1 MSHTVTIT
9 SLPDETTDDYG
20 YEFGGS
26 HGSDCQVFSRCK
38 RKACQ
43 AMDPYH
49 ESGDE
54 RNRHGRY
61 HFHRDGEW
69 LVESD
74 DCALRFVFESR
85 SDDETF
91 GGLALGTYPVI
102 VCWEDDDWWIE
113 VQDPESAERECG

>member
-1 MSHTVTIT
+1 MTHTVTIR

-20 YEFGGS
+20 YEFGGT
-26 HGSDCQVFSRCK
+26 HGFDCQVFNRCK

-43 AMDPYH
+43 AMDPHH
-49 ESGDE
+49 EAGDE
-54 RNRHGRY
+54 RTRHGRY

-69 LVESD
+69 LVEGD

-85 SDDETF
+85 GDIETF
-91 GGLALGTYPVI
+91 DGLALGTYPVL

-113 VQDPESAERECG
+113 VQEPDERESDHA